1 MFHRKGVLLHVTP
14 IIIDVDNV
22 RDRVK
27 QIFTEYLRIN
37 KHRKTPERFAILDAI
52 YSIDGHF
59 DIETLFGIMV
69 KKENFRV
76 SRATLYNT
84 IVLLLDAKLLIK
96 HAFGNTAQYEK
107 SFNIETH
114 HHLICTTCGRV
125 SEFQDEELQRGIA
138 NVDLKK
144 FQMSHYSLYI
154 YGTCGRCAAAA
165 RRRKKLGT
173 EQEKK

>member
-1 MFHRKGVLLHVTP
+1 MFRNKILA
-14 IIIDVDNV
+14 NV
-22 RDRVK
+22 ENVKEKVK
-27 QIFTEYLRIN
+27 QIFTEYLRTN

-52 YSIDGHF
+52 YSFDGHF
-59 DIETLFGIMV
+59 DIETLYSMML

-96 HAFGNTAQYEK
+96 HAFGNNTAQYEK

-114 HHLICTTCGRV
+114 HHLICTSCGRV
-125 SEFQDEELQRGIA
+125 SEFQNEQLQRDIA
-138 NVDLKK
+138 HADLKK

-154 YGTCGRCAAAA
+154 YGICGRCAAAQ
-165 RRRKKLGT
+165 RRKKT
-173 EQEKK
+173 VIQDKKQ

>member
-1 MFHRKGVLLHVTP
+1 MHVNP
-14 IIIDVDNV
+14 YILVDVDNV
-22 RDRVK
+22 KDRVK
-27 QIFTEYLRIN
+27 QIFTEYLRVN

-59 DIETLFGIMV
+59 DIET
-69 KKENFRV
+69 
-76 SRATLYNT
+76 
-84 IVLLLDAKLLIK
+84 VLLLDAKLLIK

-114 HHLICTTCGRV
+114 HHLICTACGRV
-125 SEFQDEELQRGIA
+125 SEFQDEELQRDIA
-138 NVDLKK
+138 RVDLKK

-165 RRRKKLGT
+165 RRKKKQN
-173 EQEKK
+173 QEKK

>member
-1 MFHRKGVLLHVTP
+1 MLS
-14 IIIDVDNV
+14 DVDNV
-22 RDRVK
+22 KDRVK

-59 DIETLFGIMV
+59 DIETLYGVML
-69 KKENFRV
+69 KEENFRV

-125 SEFQDEELQRGIA
+125 SEFQNEELQHDITQ
-138 NVDLKK
+138 VDLKK

-165 RRRKKLGT
+165 RRKRKQI
-173 EQEKK
+173 QEKEKK

>member
-1 MFHRKGVLLHVTP
+1 ML
-14 IIIDVDNV
+14 
-22 RDRVK
+22 
-27 QIFTEYLRIN
+27 
-37 KHRKTPERFAILDAI
+37 
-52 YSIDGHF
+52 
-59 DIETLFGIMV
+59 

-125 SEFQDEELQRGIA
+125 SEFQNEELQRDIT

-165 RRRKKLGT
+165 RRKKKQNR
-173 EQEKK
+173 EPNKEKK